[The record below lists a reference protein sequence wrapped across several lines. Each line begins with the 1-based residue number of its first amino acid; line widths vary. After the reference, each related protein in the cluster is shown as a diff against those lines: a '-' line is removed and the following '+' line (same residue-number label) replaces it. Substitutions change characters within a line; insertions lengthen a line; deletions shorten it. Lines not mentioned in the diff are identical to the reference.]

1 MIFET
6 RVDNL
11 SLKDTMEK
19 INFFLSDDRFH
30 QIATINPE
38 FVLEAQKN
46 SAFKKILNQCD
57 LNVADGWGIKLAFT
71 RFRERLRARIT
82 GADLMEKILDTA
94 EKKRLKIFLATKK
107 NGLSDWKE
115 TRKAILR
122 KYSKL
127 EISGDDIDSKDTN
140 YKIPTG
146 KCQLLFCNFGTPDQ
160 EIFINSQKND
170 KIKLAMGVG
179 GSFDFITGKIKRA
192 PIFIRQI
199 GLEWL
204 WRLILQPK
212 RWKRVFNAV
221 IIFPIKIMLA
231 KR

>member
-1 MIFET
+1 MIFGT

-11 SLKDTMEK
+11 SLSDTMEK

-30 QIATINPE
+30 QVATINPE

-57 LNVADGWGIKLAFT
+57 LNVADGWGIKLAFA

-82 GADLMEKILDTA
+82 GADLMEKILDIA

-115 TRKAILR
+115 TQKAILK
-122 KYSKL
+122 KYPKL

-140 YKIPTG
+140 YKIPFG
-146 KCQLLFCNFGTPDQ
+146 KCQLLFCNFGAPDQ
-160 EIFINSQKND
+160 EIFINFQKND

-192 PIFIRQI
+192 PIFMRQI

-204 WRLILQPK
+204 WRFILQPK